1 MNVLVLLLGLAI
13 TGFGVLMIVKEE
25 WMWGLTEWSNSFKGV
40 VSERTDNWEI
50 GNAIGGVIAIVVGL
64 GAIVLSFSAK

>member
-1 MNVLVLLLGLAI
+1 MNVLVFLLGVAI
-13 TGFGVLMIVKEE
+13 AGFGVLMIVKEE

-40 VSERTDNWEI
+40 VSERSDNWEL

-64 GAIVLSFSAK
+64 GTIVLSFSVK

>member
-13 TGFGVLMIVKEE
+13 AGFGVLAIVKEE

-40 VSERTDNWEI
+40 VSDRTDNWAL

-64 GAIVLSFSAK
+64 GVIVLSFSVK

>member
-1 MNVLVLLLGLAI
+1 MNVLIFLFGLGLA
-13 TGFGVLMIVKEE
+13 GLGLLMIVKQD

-50 GNAIGGVIAIVVGL
+50 GNAIGGIIAIVVGL
-64 GAIVLSFSAK
+64 GLAFLSFSTS